1 MEILNK
7 LFDKIYL
14 ITLKGSSRTEQA
26 LEKLKDIEYE
36 IFWGINGGEL
46 DQDFYQKKGSKLTK
60 GQMGCSKSHV
70 ELYKL
75 IQNNKF
81 KNTLILED
89 DFVITESFDLL
100 EKCFK
105 QLPEDYGFFY
115 LGHYNCFINN
125 LFSENLVKINQQN
138 FFNLHGTHAIS
149 IQPSFAKSLIDL
161 NENLHFTADGLISH
175 AVKDH
180 GLTVYASMPC
190 LVKQDLSLINDT
202 VNIDLI
208 YK

>member
-1 MEILNK
+1 MKILNK

-14 ITLKGSSRTEQA
+14 ITMKGSSRTEGA
-26 LEKLKDIEYE
+26 LEKLKDVDFE

-46 DQDFYQKKGSKLTK
+46 DQSFYQERGSKLTK

-75 IQNNKF
+75 IYQSKF
-81 KNTLILED
+81 KNALILED
-89 DFVITESFDLL
+89 DFVITENFHLL
-100 EKCFK
+100 ESSFN

-115 LGHYNCFINN
+115 LGHYNCFTNN
-125 LFSENLVKINQQN
+125 LFSPNLTQISQENFVH
-138 FFNLHGTHAIS
+138 LHGTHAIS
-149 IQPSFAKSLIDL
+149 IQPSFAKKLKEL

-175 AVKDH
+175 IVKDQ
-180 GLTVYASMPC
+180 GSKVFAAIPSLIN
-190 LVKQDLSLINDT
+190 QDLSLIKDS
-202 VNIDLI
+202 VNIDLN

>member
-14 ITLKGSSRTEQA
+14 ITLKGSSRTDA
-26 LEKLKDIEYE
+26 AVEKLKNVDYE
-36 IFWGINGGEL
+36 IFWGINGGEI
-46 DQDFYQKKGSKLTK
+46 DQSYYQKRGSKLTR

-75 IQNNKF
+75 IYQQGF

-89 DFVITESFDLL
+89 DFIITENFDLL
-100 EKCFK
+100 ESSFN

-115 LGHYNCFINN
+115 LGHYNCFTNN
-125 LFSENLVKINQQN
+125 LFSPNLTQISQENFVC
-138 FFNLHGTHAIS
+138 LHGTHAIS
-149 IQPSFAKSLIDL
+149 IQPSFAKKMIEL
-161 NENLHFTADGLISH
+161 NENLHFTADGLITH

-180 GLTVYASMPC
+180 GLKVFAAKPC
-190 LVKQDLSLINDT
+190 LVNQDLSLTSDS